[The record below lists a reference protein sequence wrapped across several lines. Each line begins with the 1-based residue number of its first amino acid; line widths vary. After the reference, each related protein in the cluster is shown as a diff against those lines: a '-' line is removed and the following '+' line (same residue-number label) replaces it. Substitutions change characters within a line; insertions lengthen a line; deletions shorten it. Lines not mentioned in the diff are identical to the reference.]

1 MGKPLTVREGSR
13 DTREKKSK
21 KLLGLAHLCD
31 ASARVLVIPLLL
43 LFTYLV
49 GVAILLAHTPP
60 PDQHREFS
68 SPRPR
73 PLMQSSPSTGSIWSS
88 VPSAPSPSS
97 SVTAA
102 STTSLTQAPTSFHT
116 PTPSSP
122 PPPLPRLDLL
132 TYSGEDGTPTL
143 QASVLHLAVR
153 KRHVTVESV
162 QHLANMTAAFL
173 SRNVIVGAAPG
184 IDARYLTIFCK
195 SARAASPTA
204 EIFLLIDSGAPLNR
218 SHVISDIL
226 LKSRIHIVEF
236 SLTNLQPTFIRS
248 YHPSTQRWIFY
259 HRIFT
264 AYNSTLGMLFDRVV
278 AVDVRDTH
286 FSADPFYFLMPRGE
300 VKVENAAARRPTESL
315 VRIGDNMR
323 LPADNNQSLQS
334 PFGAPDSILTFKEE
348 NSPPI
353 GECGWNAGWI
363 RDCFGDAVLQL
374 LSTMDISCSGL
385 VMGKMRETLTY
396 FRVMNGILSGTSNL
410 TTRFPA
416 CERNGVDQGVH
427 NVLLHMGL
435 VPGLSLHNSRSLPG
449 VVSHMQ
455 SDLYV
460 TVDLHSIPP
469 RVLNAAGLPV
479 AIMHQFDRFAELQS
493 KLSAFHVDWM
503 DTGDWKAGWAIESN
517 QCDKYHRLVDYD
529 LLKGKC
535 DFGSLRSLQ
544 PDMCCSACRRKA
556 GCSAFTFAGG
566 VCWLKKC
573 SPRYV
578 ADAYINFTIQG
589 SLGLSLNQYVAV
601 ADENNTPLGTLVV
614 SALLRSAIDKTSV
627 NRQQLLGN
635 ILADYSLNGIMLRV
649 GGAEPATSDV
659 RKLESQLAAYLP
671 AFEKMLKAK
680 EQDKMRRRR

>member
-13 DTREKKSK
+13 DSREKKSK

-43 LFTYLV
+43 LCTYLV
-49 GVAILLAHTPP
+49 GVAILMANTPP
-60 PDQHREFS
+60 PDHRREFS

-73 PLMQSSPSTGSIWSS
+73 MQSSPGSTG
-88 VPSAPSPSS
+88 S

-102 STTSLTQAPTSFHT
+102 PTTSPTQAPTSFHT

-132 TYSGEDGTPTL
+132 MYSGEDGAPAL

-184 IDARYLTIFCK
+184 IDARYLTIFCR

-204 EIFLLIDSGAPLNR
+204 EIFLLIDSDSLNR

-236 SLTNLQPTFIRS
+236 SLTNLQPTFLGL

-264 AYNSTLGMLFDRVV
+264 AYNSSLGMLFDRVV

-286 FSADPFYFLMPRGE
+286 FSADPFSFLMPRGE
-300 VKVENAAARRPTESL
+300 MKVENAAARRPTESM
-315 VRIGDNMR
+315 VRIGDNKR

-334 PFGAPDSILTFKEE
+334 PFGAPDSVLTFQEE
-348 NSPPI
+348 NSPRI
-353 GECGWNAGWI
+353 AECGWNAGWI

-374 LSTMDISCSGL
+374 LSTKDISCSGL

-396 FRVMNGILSGTSNL
+396 FRVMNDILSGTSNL

-493 KLSAFHVDWM
+493 KLSTFHVDWM
-503 DTGDWKAGWAIESN
+503 DTRDWKAGWAIESN
-517 QCDKYHRLVDYD
+517 QCDKYQRLVDYD

-578 ADAYINFTIQG
+578 AEAYINFTIQG

-627 NRQQLLGN
+627 NRQQLLGD

-649 GGAEPATSDV
+649 GGAEPATADV
-659 RKLESQLAAYLP
+659 RELESQLAAYLP

-680 EQDKMRRRR
+680 EQDARQGRRR